1 MSLIIIVLAIFFVL
15 MLYAPSVKKVNRSK
29 ELEDLK
35 YNVHKYSGLHPSSYL
50 SFENNLELMETEL
63 EKLNSPMA
71 EHYLEKAVES
81 IEDLSLYT
89 TGSNTEIIDDLMRIS
104 KQIGM
109 ESEKLIME
117 VALFKK
123 NQFRPKY
130 LNNLNDTTKY
140 YPGVL
145 TDVINDDTYTSFN
158 QYT

>member
-1 MSLIIIVLAIFFVL
+1 MI
-15 MLYAPSVKKVNRSK
+15 YTPSVKKLNRSQ

-35 YNVHKYSGLHPSSYL
+35 FNVHKYSGLHPQSYL

-71 EHYLEKAVES
+71 EHYLQKAVED

-89 TGSNTEIIDDLMRIS
+89 TGSNTEIIDDLMKIS
-104 KQIGM
+104 KQIGI

-117 VALFKK
+117 VAQFNKEH
-123 NQFRPKY
+123 FRPKY

-145 TDVINDDTYTSFN
+145 TDVIGDDTYRSFT

>member
-15 MLYAPSVKKVNRSK
+15 LIYSPSVKKVNRSQ

-35 YNVHKYSGLHPSSYL
+35 YNVHKYSGLHPESYL

-63 EKLNSPMA
+63 ENLNSSMA
-71 EHYLEKAVES
+71 EHYLQKTVES

-104 KQIGM
+104 KQIGI

-123 NQFRPKY
+123 NHFRPKY
-130 LNNLNDTTKY
+130 LNNLNDTSKY

-145 TDVINDDTYTSFN
+145 TDVIQDDEYKSFT

>member
-1 MSLIIIVLAIFFVL
+1 MSLIIIVLAIFFIL
-15 MLYAPSVKKVNRSK
+15 ILYSPSVKKVNRSL

-71 EHYLEKAVES
+71 EHYLQKAVED

-109 ESEKLIME
+109 EAEKLIME

-123 NQFRPKY
+123 NDFRPKY
-130 LNNLNDTTKY
+130 LNNLNDTTKFF
-140 YPGVL
+140 PGIL
-145 TDVINDDTYTSFN
+145 TNVQDDDHTSFN

>member
-15 MLYAPSVKKVNRSK
+15 MLYSPSVKKVNRSQ

-35 YNVHKYSGLHPSSYL
+35 YKVHEYSGLHPSSYL

-71 EHYLEKAVES
+71 EYYLEKAVEN

-89 TGSNTEIIDDLMRIS
+89 TGSNTEIIDDLMIIS

-109 ESEKLIME
+109 EAEKLIME

-140 YPGVL
+140 YPGR
-145 TDVINDDTYTSFN
+145 SFT

>member
-15 MLYAPSVKKVNRSK
+15 LIYSPSVKKVNRSQ

-35 YNVHKYSGLHPSSYL
+35 YNVHKYSGLHPESYL

-63 EKLNSPMA
+63 ENLNSSMA
-71 EHYLEKAVES
+71 EHYLQKTVES

-104 KQIGM
+104 KQIGI

-123 NQFRPKY
+123 NNFRPKY
-130 LNNLNDTTKY
+130 LNNLNDTSKY

-145 TDVINDDTYTSFN
+145 TDVIQDDEYKSFT

>member
-15 MLYAPSVKKVNRSK
+15 MFYSPSVKKINRSQ

-35 YNVHKYSGLHPSSYL
+35 YNVHKYSGLHPESYL

-63 EKLNSPMA
+63 EQLNSPMA
-71 EHYLEKAVES
+71 EHYLQKIIEN

-89 TGSNTEIIDDLMRIS
+89 TGSNTEIIDDLSIIS
-104 KQIGM
+104 KQIGL

-117 VALFKK
+117 VALFK
-123 NQFRPKY
+123 NDQFRPKY

-140 YPGVL
+140 HPGVL
-145 TDVINDDTYTSFN
+145 TNVIQDDTYTSFN